1 MASEDSDELVS
12 RFSPIHRLDDLDNL
26 QQTLTGQMATVGDQ
40 FDAGRELLKVA
51 PLRRPQRMLLKERN
65 DPLEE
70 ILPTTDGVAMQVLPV
85 VV

>member
-1 MASEDSDELVS
+1 
-12 RFSPIHRLDDLDNL
+12 
-26 QQTLTGQMATVGDQ
+26 MATVGDQ